1 MMKTILLTNHYP
13 AAPYDIVKSELPEG
27 FRLVMLSKNTQECLE
42 AAAPEADYILASGR
56 VKLNQAVLDKAQKV
70 KMIQRTGV
78 GLDSLD
84 LAALRTRGIPLYVN
98 AGVNAESVAEH
109 ALLLILACLRRLPE
123 IHRNTAA
130 GIWKKQEQGVKTR
143 ELAGRTVGL
152 VGMGSIAR
160 ALVRLLSGFGVTVLY
175 YDPFRLSEERERALN
190 VMYVPLDQLLHEA
203 EIVSLH
209 CPLTDD
215 TRYLLGRETFAQMK
229 DGAILVNTA
238 RGGLIDNAALAE
250 ALVSGKLSF
259 AGLDVHSEE
268 PIDKENP
275 ILPLSN
281 VILTPHIGGVTYDS
295 FRSMMH
301 DAMRNIK
308 LFDEGKLDEIAPYLK
323 Q

>member
-1 MMKTILLTNHYP
+1 MKTILLTNHYP

-130 GIWKKQEQGVKTR
+130 GVWKKQEQGVKTR

-209 CPLTDD
+209 CPLTDG
-215 TRYLLGRETFAQMK
+215 TRHLLNRETFAQMK

-238 RGGLIDNAALAE
+238 RGGLIDNAALVE
-250 ALVSGKLSF
+250 ALESGKLSF

>member
-27 FRLVMLSKNTQECLE
+27 FRLVMLSENTQECLE

-84 LAALRTRGIPLYVN
+84 LAALKARGIPLYVN

-209 CPLTDD
+209 CPLTDG
-215 TRYLLGRETFAQMK
+215 TRHLLNRETFAQMR

-238 RGGLIDNAALAE
+238 RGGLIDNAALVE
-250 ALVSGKLSF
+250 ALESGKLSF

>member
-27 FRLVMLSKNTQECLE
+27 FRLVMLSENTQECLE

-84 LAALRTRGIPLYVN
+84 LAALKARGIPLYVN

-275 ILPLSN
+275 ILQLSN